1 VLEDVRNSSKLVDA
15 DGNVSI
21 DQKNM
26 LVYLKTVEVAASLAM
41 RLN

>member
-1 VLEDVRNSSKLVDA
+1 MKSSIF
-15 DGNVSI
+15 NVSI
-21 DQKNM
+21 DKNNM